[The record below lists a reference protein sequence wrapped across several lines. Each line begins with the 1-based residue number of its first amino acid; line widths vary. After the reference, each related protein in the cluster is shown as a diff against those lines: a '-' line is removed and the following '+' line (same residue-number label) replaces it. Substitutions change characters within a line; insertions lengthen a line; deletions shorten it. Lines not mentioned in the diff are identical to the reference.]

1 LIDEGITWRS
11 VDAPETEYQLHRCK
25 TDATHSW
32 SVERVLEEGPDGT
45 TQNLLHPSSSLLTSY
60 RCMIAG
66 ITSAAATAAAEEA
79 AEAAEAWSG
88 TEAAIRKRLML
99 FASLDKSRIKADA
112 EPPQTAVTKL

>member
-1 LIDEGITWRS
+1 MIDEGITWRS

-45 TQNLLHPSSSLLTSY
+45 TQNLLHPSSY
-60 RCMIAG
+60 RCTIAG